1 MKRLNSG
8 VQMKEKIKKIY
19 NRISYAIIPFL
30 IFVAVMGVAYYGNQ
44 ILYSCGVIK
53 GSNYPEIPLD
63 SQIPLIPWFVY
74 PYFLTFPLGLFTFFY
89 LAYKDKKAFYTMY
102 ISLILS
108 FAISG
113 FFYTFGQTVF
123 TKPDFEPKTFTDK
136 FVVWT
141 WGATNPVNCFPSQHC
156 FMAFAMIIACVSAKE
171 EKMNI
176 FFKIFTIITSILIV
190 LATVFIR
197 QHFVLDIVASFII
210 MFPIFA
216 IAHVFNLGEKLML
229 KIEKIKERKLNKK

>member
-1 MKRLNSG
+1 
-8 VQMKEKIKKIY
+8 MKEKIKKVY
-19 NRISYAIIPFL
+19 NRISYAFIPFL
-30 IFVAVMGVAYYGNQ
+30 IFVAILGVSYFGNQ
-44 ILYSCGVIK
+44 LLYTYGVTK
-53 GSNYPEIPLD
+53 GSNYPEIELD
-63 SQIPLIPWFVY
+63 SKIPLVSWFVY

-102 ISLILS
+102 LTLIIS

-113 FFYTFGQTVF
+113 IIYACGQTYF
-123 TKPDFEPKTFTDK
+123 TKPDFEPQTFTDK

-141 WGATNPVNCFPSQHC
+141 WNSTNPVNCFPSQHC
-156 FMAFAMIIACVSAKE
+156 FMAFAMIIACLSAKE

-176 FFKIFTIITSILIV
+176 FFRIFTIITSILIV

-197 QHFVLDIVASFII
+197 QHFVLDIIASFII

-216 IAHVFNLGEKLML
+216 IAYTFKWGEKLMI
-229 KIEKIKERKLNKK
+229 KIENRKLKK